1 MGLLLSIF
9 ILWQLL
15 YQYFQPV
22 LYNFPRTRAFKY
34 QWLDE
39 LFLPA
44 CCGNKINPSLPF
56 ARALPVFAPA
66 FLRPAPAVNVPCQH
80 TRFIHIKYAFLAQT
94 LFQSLHLPDKALLCF
109 WVAFFVGQTLFY
121 A

>member
-1 MGLLLSIF
+1 MGLLLPIF
-9 ILWQLL
+9 ILRQLPC
-15 YQYFQPV
+15 QYFQPV
-22 LYNFPRTRAFKY
+22 FYNFPRTRACKY

-39 LFLPA
+39 LFLSA

-66 FLRPAPAVNVPCQH
+66 FLRPAPAVNIPCQL

-109 WVAFFVGQTLFY
+109 GSPSLQVRLFFY